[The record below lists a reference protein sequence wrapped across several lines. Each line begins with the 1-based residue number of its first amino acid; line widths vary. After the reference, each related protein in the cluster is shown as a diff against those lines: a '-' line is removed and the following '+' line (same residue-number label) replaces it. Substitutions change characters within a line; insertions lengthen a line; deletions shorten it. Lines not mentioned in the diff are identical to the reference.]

1 MDNSLQRRLPQE
13 LELSVY
19 EVARKEIVLKQDTY
33 CNHLYVLLKG
43 ELEVNIVDVAGNLVK
58 VEDIRAPRAFATP
71 HLFGDKNLLPA
82 TFTASEDSVLLMA
95 TRTSVFKLISS
106 VPDLLH
112 RFLCVTGNCNKC
124 TVTRLRILSYKMLRS
139 RLVYYFMEHKISP
152 DTALLEHNQVQLAE
166 YLGVTRPALSKEI
179 NKMMKEGLIS
189 INKKVVT
196 LEDMAAL
203 KEYIS
208 NGICYRYRF
217 SALLQILYPSS
228 VRCNPSVVSSF
239 RITLLFFSVNNGKR
253 WIKGIFFSLAS
264 ASSLRL
270 ISGIRSVFPV
280 IVLYRPNDSLIG
292 RRLCI

>member
-13 LELSVY
+13 LEFSVY

-203 KEYIS
+203 KEYI
-208 NGICYRYRF
+208 
-217 SALLQILYPSS
+217 
-228 VRCNPSVVSSF
+228 
-239 RITLLFFSVNNGKR
+239 
-253 WIKGIFFSLAS
+253 
-264 ASSLRL
+264 
-270 ISGIRSVFPV
+270 
-280 IVLYRPNDSLIG
+280 
-292 RRLCI
+292 

>member
-1 MDNSLQRRLPQE
+1 MTSRDIE
-13 LELSVY
+13 
-19 EVARKEIVLKQDTY
+19 
-33 CNHLYVLLKG
+33 
-43 ELEVNIVDVAGNLVK
+43 VAGNLVK

-139 RLVYYFMEHKISP
+139 RLVYYFMEHKTSP
-152 DTALLEHNQVQLAE
+152 NTAILEHNQVQLAE

-203 KEYIS
+203 KEYI
-208 NGICYRYRF
+208 
-217 SALLQILYPSS
+217 
-228 VRCNPSVVSSF
+228 
-239 RITLLFFSVNNGKR
+239 
-253 WIKGIFFSLAS
+253 
-264 ASSLRL
+264 
-270 ISGIRSVFPV
+270 
-280 IVLYRPNDSLIG
+280 
-292 RRLCI
+292 

>member
-1 MDNSLQRRLPQE
+1 MVKVEFTDEYQKILWQISLFKDMDVSLQRRLPLE

-19 EVARKEIVLKQDTY
+19 EVTRKEVVLKQDTY

-58 VEDIRAPRAFATP
+58 VEDIRAP

-82 TFTASEDSVLLMA
+82 TFTASKDSVLLMA

-139 RLVYYFMEHKISP
+139 RLVYYFMEHKTSP
-152 DTALLEHNQVQLAE
+152 NTAILEHNQVQLAE

-203 KEYIS
+203 KEYI
-208 NGICYRYRF
+208 
-217 SALLQILYPSS
+217 
-228 VRCNPSVVSSF
+228 
-239 RITLLFFSVNNGKR
+239 
-253 WIKGIFFSLAS
+253 
-264 ASSLRL
+264 
-270 ISGIRSVFPV
+270 
-280 IVLYRPNDSLIG
+280 
-292 RRLCI
+292 

>member
-106 VPDLLH
+106 VCD
-112 RFLCVTGNCNKC
+112 G
-124 TVTRLRILSYKMLRS
+124 
-139 RLVYYFMEHKISP
+139 
-152 DTALLEHNQVQLAE
+152 
-166 YLGVTRPALSKEI
+166 
-179 NKMMKEGLIS
+179 
-189 INKKVVT
+189 
-196 LEDMAAL
+196 
-203 KEYIS
+203 
-208 NGICYRYRF
+208 
-217 SALLQILYPSS
+217 
-228 VRCNPSVVSSF
+228 
-239 RITLLFFSVNNGKR
+239 
-253 WIKGIFFSLAS
+253 
-264 ASSLRL
+264 
-270 ISGIRSVFPV
+270 
-280 IVLYRPNDSLIG
+280 
-292 RRLCI
+292 

>member
-1 MDNSLQRRLPQE
+1 MH
-13 LELSVY
+13 LSSFYIHDGKYYHVDQ
-19 EVARKEIVLKQDTY
+19 K
-33 CNHLYVLLKG
+33 CNLAEH
-43 ELEVNIVDVAGNLVK
+43 
-58 VEDIRAPRAFATP
+58 P
-71 HLFGDKNLLPA
+71 
-82 TFTASEDSVLLMA
+82 SVLQHKTCNIYFPEHLEHPPIPC
-95 TRTSVFKLISS
+95 TSVFKLISS

-203 KEYIS
+203 KEYI
-208 NGICYRYRF
+208 
-217 SALLQILYPSS
+217 
-228 VRCNPSVVSSF
+228 
-239 RITLLFFSVNNGKR
+239 
-253 WIKGIFFSLAS
+253 
-264 ASSLRL
+264 
-270 ISGIRSVFPV
+270 
-280 IVLYRPNDSLIG
+280 
-292 RRLCI
+292 

>member
-1 MDNSLQRRLPQE
+1 MYRSHVLVCGGTGCTSSGSQQIMETLKAEIEKNG
-13 LELSVY
+13 LSD
-19 EVARKEIVLKQDTY
+19 EVAVVQTGCHGLCALGPIMIIYPDATFY
-33 CNHLYVLLKG
+33 SM
-43 ELEVNIVDVAGNLVK
+43 VK

-203 KEYIS
+203 KEYI
-208 NGICYRYRF
+208 
-217 SALLQILYPSS
+217 
-228 VRCNPSVVSSF
+228 
-239 RITLLFFSVNNGKR
+239 
-253 WIKGIFFSLAS
+253 
-264 ASSLRL
+264 
-270 ISGIRSVFPV
+270 
-280 IVLYRPNDSLIG
+280 
-292 RRLCI
+292 

>member
-1 MDNSLQRRLPQE
+1 MDVSLQRRLPLE

-19 EVARKEIVLKQDTY
+19 EVARKEVVLKQDTY

-95 TRTSVFKLISS
+95 TRTS
-106 VPDLLH
+106 
-112 RFLCVTGNCNKC
+112 
-124 TVTRLRILSYKMLRS
+124 TRLRILSYKMLRS
-139 RLVYYFMEHKISP
+139 RLVYYFMEHKTSP
-152 DTALLEHNQVQLAE
+152 NTAILEHNQVQLAE

-203 KEYIS
+203 KEYI
-208 NGICYRYRF
+208 
-217 SALLQILYPSS
+217 
-228 VRCNPSVVSSF
+228 
-239 RITLLFFSVNNGKR
+239 
-253 WIKGIFFSLAS
+253 
-264 ASSLRL
+264 
-270 ISGIRSVFPV
+270 
-280 IVLYRPNDSLIG
+280 
-292 RRLCI
+292 

>member
-1 MDNSLQRRLPQE
+1 MVKVEFTDEYQKILWQISLFKDMDVSLQRRLPLE

-19 EVARKEIVLKQDTY
+19 EVARKEVVLKQDTY
-33 CNHLYVLLKG
+33 CNHLYVLL
-43 ELEVNIVDVAGNLVK
+43 K

-139 RLVYYFMEHKISP
+139 RLVYYFMEHKTSP
-152 DTALLEHNQVQLAE
+152 NTAILEHNQVQLAE

-203 KEYIS
+203 KEYI
-208 NGICYRYRF
+208 
-217 SALLQILYPSS
+217 
-228 VRCNPSVVSSF
+228 
-239 RITLLFFSVNNGKR
+239 
-253 WIKGIFFSLAS
+253 
-264 ASSLRL
+264 
-270 ISGIRSVFPV
+270 
-280 IVLYRPNDSLIG
+280 
-292 RRLCI
+292 